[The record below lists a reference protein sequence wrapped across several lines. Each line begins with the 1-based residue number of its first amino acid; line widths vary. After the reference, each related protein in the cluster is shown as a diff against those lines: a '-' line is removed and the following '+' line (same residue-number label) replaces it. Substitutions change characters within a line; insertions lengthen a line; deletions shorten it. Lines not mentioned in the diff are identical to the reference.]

1 MENNQHAISRE
12 KRDKLFRCSKSSPGE
27 PVKINLR
34 MPLIL
39 SNTRS
44 HECPL
49 KARGKRGLVTR
60 DSAVRRRYLSEW
72 GSVMA
77 ATGFES
83 SAPGRRSG
91 TARFGCQGDPRSAIL
106 RSWPTTT
113 VSYSG
118 HESFPF
124 FNHHFRPR
132 FTSPHPHSPA
142 NTRIARRRGPFRV
155 PLVSNTDREETVHA
169 CSSILQRKIP
179 NLFFSRY
186 PSLEYF
192 IYNFAY
198 RSICSNLFRFL
209 SIVAK
214 KRRTKL
220 EIRNENDFLIR

>member
-1 MENNQHAISRE
+1 MNFYNLQFSEFFRTFLYQRYYIFFNFTITSYLRLDSWENVFLIFKKSSCEFVENNQHAISRE

-106 RSWPTTT
+106 
-113 VSYSG
+113 
-118 HESFPF
+118 
-124 FNHHFRPR
+124 
-132 FTSPHPHSPA
+132 HS
-142 NTRIARRRGPFRV
+142 
-155 PLVSNTDREETVHA
+155 
-169 CSSILQRKIP
+169 
-179 NLFFSRY
+179 
-186 PSLEYF
+186 
-192 IYNFAY
+192 
-198 RSICSNLFRFL
+198 
-209 SIVAK
+209 
-214 KRRTKL
+214 
-220 EIRNENDFLIR
+220 